1 MPVFVHLT
9 GLMNLKFLSHWIVSE
24 DATKRFLGWD
34 LSKGNQKLGKSSNIS
49 LRKPSN
55 LPLCKIRTPDQ
66 TAETNGKVFVTEIIS
81 RHGVPVR

>member
-55 LPLCKIRTPDQ
+55 LPLCKIRIR
-66 TAETNGKVFVTEIIS
+66 E
-81 RHGVPVR
+81 GVWSGRLHPRMSEMQCREM